1 MIIETTGEDYVS
13 LISGRAP
20 GQLRLA
26 DTPIA
31 PVEILAML
39 ADVAA
44 EVRKT
49 VSPASWWIVCEDE
62 LVGLCSITRPP
73 QDGVIDIGYGIAPSR
88 QGRGHA
94 GAAIRDI
101 VRWAHANPA
110 VRAITAETG
119 RANIA
124 SQRVLAGAGFA
135 TTGERW
141 DAEDG
146 PLLQWR
152 WTGSR

>member
-1 MIIETTGEDYVS
+1 MIIETTGEDYLS

-31 PVEILAML
+31 PVEILTML

-44 EVRKT
+44 EVRK
-49 VSPASWWIVCEDE
+49 VFSPASWLIVSDDE

-88 QGRGHA
+88 QGCGHA
-94 GAAIRDI
+94 GAAISDI
-101 VRWAHANPA
+101 VRWAKANPA
-110 VRAITAETG
+110 VHAITAETG
-119 RANIA
+119 EANLA
-124 SQRVLAGAGFA
+124 SQRVLLRAGF
-135 TTGERW
+135 TRVGERW
-141 DAEDG
+141 DEEDG
-146 PLLQWR
+146 QLLQWHCQVE
-152 WTGSR
+152 